1 MIPYGQRLFAARS
14 PSMPEPFQNYENHA
28 KLVPLFHFV
37 AFPLLFINLAWAV
50 WRVTRA
56 PSVDTIIAAGTAAAL
71 GLVFFF
77 ARIFALKVQD
87 RVIRLE
93 MRLRLREL
101 LPLGLHPR
109 IVDFT
114 PDQLV
119 ALRFASDAELS
130 ELAQTVLRD
139 HITSRKAIKLMIK
152 DWNADHL
159 RA

>member
-1 MIPYGQRLFAARS
+1 MS
-14 PSMPEPFQNYENHA
+14 EPAQNYKNHA

-37 AFPLLFINLAWAV
+37 TFPLILINLVWAV
-50 WRVTRA
+50 RRATQA
-56 PSVDTIIAAGTAAAL
+56 PSADTLVAATTAMAL
-71 GLVFFF
+71 VLLFFF

-93 MRLRLREL
+93 MRMRLREL
-101 LPLGLHPR
+101 LPIGLHPR

-114 PDQLV
+114 PEQLV
-119 ALRFASDAELS
+119 ALRFASDAELP
-130 ELAQTVLRD
+130 ELAQVVLRD
-139 HITSRKAIKLMIK
+139 HITSKKTIKLMIK